1 MYYIYMLRCEDNSLY
16 TGITTDLERRM
27 TEHFSKDAKCAKY
40 TYRHTAKRLERVF
53 ITETRK
59 DASKLEF
66 HIKHLTKSQKED
78 IVKNV
83 RKICYLKEK
92 LDTKLYKSF
101 RLTRKEF

>member
-40 TYRHTAKRLERVF
+40 TYRHT
-53 ITETRK
+53 RK

-78 IVKNV
+78 IVKNA